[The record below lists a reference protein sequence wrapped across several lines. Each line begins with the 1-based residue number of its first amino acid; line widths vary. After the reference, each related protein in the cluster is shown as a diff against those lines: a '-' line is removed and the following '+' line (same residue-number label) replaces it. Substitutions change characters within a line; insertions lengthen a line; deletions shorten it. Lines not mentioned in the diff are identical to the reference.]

1 MHLVQFWQ
9 CCDNRALDSAVVLAP
24 EDLEGA
30 VVTPVGVPG
39 VGKEPVGSS
48 VLHSPPEEP
57 DSVTA
62 QHPAVDVLVDARLV
76 VDKVFVDGEGGLGW
90 PVGHQ
95 LLHDV
100 PLLVHDV
107 MWLLPISLVVVVFL
121 RVVSVLAVAVALGG
135 SASLTAWLSGAIDM
149 MLARLDVIGL
159 TSNVR
164 SIFASRHK
172 ALSLPELPSIVGKS
186 SVASKATAVAAT
198 QQILWAHINLDLA
211 L

>member
-100 PLLVHDV
+100 ALLVLDV
-107 MWLLPISLVVVVFL
+107 MGFLAVGLVVVVL
-121 RVVSVLAVAVALGG
+121 GLVVGVLAVAVALGG
-135 SASLTAWLSGAIDM
+135 SASLTAWLS
-149 MLARLDVIGL
+149 
-159 TSNVR
+159 
-164 SIFASRHK
+164 K
-172 ALSLPELPSIVGKS
+172 
-186 SVASKATAVAAT
+186 
-198 QQILWAHINLDLA
+198 Q
-211 L
+211 